1 MENISRGSKSLYS
14 LLGPAFS
21 HKCDLNPAVQIHLFR
36 LFTCCIVRSGIS
48 ALAVRPTQAKPLTAF
63 HRKTLRGFLHFT
75 DKSPISAIHF
85 ILGEIPIVARLHRDV
100 FSLLY
105 SVWSNPQ
112 TKIYELVKHLLA
124 VSLENSR
131 TWSVH
136 VRHLAR
142 LYGLPDPLC
151 LLDKPPPAKS
161 SWKEDVNT
169 AITAYHERELR
180 ELAEENSKMK
190 WFNVSMLSLQ
200 GKSHHLLQDVVT
212 AHEVKKLRC
221 QLKMLCGDFYC
232 YSIKAENNGGS
243 PHCRLCLAPVED
255 LPHVLTTCSAMEEAR
270 QAIVRDLEIILTI
283 QPSESELYAKVL
295 TNEEFNQLVTSEDLF
310 TQFLVDPTSFNL
322 PDKYRINFNDAKL
335 TQINKITRHLCYS
348 VNQQRLQKL
357 RDLSQ

>member
-1 MENISRGSKSLYS
+1 M
-14 LLGPAFS
+14 
-21 HKCDLNPAVQIHLFR
+21 
-36 LFTCCIVRSGIS
+36 
-48 ALAVRPTQAKPLTAF
+48 
-63 HRKTLRGFLHFT
+63 
-75 DKSPISAIHF
+75 
-85 ILGEIPIVARLHRDV
+85 

-151 LLDKPPPAKS
+151 LLDQPPPAKS

-190 WFNVSMLSLQ
+190 WFNVSMLGLQ
-200 GKSHHLLQDVVT
+200 GKPHPLLQDVVT

-232 YSIKAENNGGS
+232 YSIKAENTGGS

-255 LPHVLTTCSAMEEAR
+255 LPHVLSTCSAMGELR
-270 QAIVRDLEIILTI
+270 QTIVRELEATLTF
-283 QPSESELYAKVL
+283 QSHKLFAKVL
-295 TNEEFNQLVTSEDLF
+295 TSEEFLQLVTSEDLF

-322 PDKYRINFNDAKL
+322 PDKYRININDAKL

-348 VNQQRLQKL
+348 VNQQRLSLQIIRL
-357 RDLSQ
+357 LYQ